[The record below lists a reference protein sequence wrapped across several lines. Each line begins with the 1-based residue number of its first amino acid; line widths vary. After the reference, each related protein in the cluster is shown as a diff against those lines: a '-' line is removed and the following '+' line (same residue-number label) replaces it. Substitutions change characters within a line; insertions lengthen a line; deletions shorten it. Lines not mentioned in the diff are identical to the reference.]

1 MKSIKLPPLPKRRI
15 PQTVL
20 VLGILC
26 NLNACSYFIS
36 SATEDFS
43 ERLRVVVLN
52 HNDPETVADALPAY
66 LLMKEASVMGNTDDE
81 DLLLSTANLYGAYIS
96 LLQGEDSRKQLL
108 SRKSLDFALQGI
120 CAHKEI
126 WCGLQQKTFDEVKT
140 LTEQTDNDD
149 IDALFSTAT
158 AWAAWIQ
165 ANKSDWNAIAQL
177 AQVKL
182 IMQRILELDDT
193 YKQGAAHVY
202 MAVME
207 SLLPESLG
215 GKPDLA
221 QQHFQRAKQLAPE
234 NLMTNVLYAKHYAR
248 MVFDRDLHDELL
260 KSTLS
265 AQTVAPD
272 LTLINTL
279 AKQQARLLLDSADDY
294 F

>member
-1 MKSIKLPPLPKRRI
+1 
-15 PQTVL
+15 
-20 VLGILC
+20 
-26 NLNACSYFIS
+26 
-36 SATEDFS
+36 
-43 ERLRVVVLN
+43 
-52 HNDPETVADALPAY
+52 
-66 LLMKEASVMGNTDDE
+66 
-81 DLLLSTANLYGAYIS
+81 
-96 LLQGEDSRKQLL
+96 
-108 SRKSLDFALQGI
+108 
-120 CAHKEI
+120 
-126 WCGLQQKTFDEVKT
+126 
-140 LTEQTDNDD
+140 
-149 IDALFSTAT
+149 
-158 AWAAWIQ
+158 
-165 ANKSDWNAIAQL
+165 
-177 AQVKL
+177 
-182 IMQRILELDDT
+182 MQRILELDDT

-215 GKPDLA
+215 GNPDLA